1 MRAEESDVPR
11 LPRGVKL
18 KYDQVR
24 SRHVL
29 LAPERAFD
37 IDETAAAVLELVD
50 GHRTCGEIVDALAQ
64 RYSEQREVIAG
75 DVRDM
80 IGDLIARRVIER

>member
-1 MRAEESDVPR
+1 MMAQEEDVPR

-18 KYDQVR
+18 KFDQVR
-24 SRHVL
+24 GRHVL

-50 GHRTCGEIVDALAQ
+50 GEKSCGAIVDLLAA
-64 RYSEQREVIAG
+64 RYDEDRDVILN
-75 DVRDM
+75 DVLAM
-80 IGDLIARRVIER
+80 FGDLIARRVIET

>member
-1 MRAEESDVPR
+1 MRAEETDVPR

-50 GHRTCGEIVDALAQ
+50 GKRTCAEIVDALAA
-64 RYSEQREVIAG
+64 RYDEKREVIAD

-80 IGDLIARRVIER
+80 IGGLIARRVIET

>member
-1 MRAEESDVPR
+1 MIAAETDVPH

-18 KYDQVR
+18 KYDAVR
-24 SRHVL
+24 ERHVL

-37 IDETAAAVLELVD
+37 IDAVAASVLALVD
-50 GHRTCGEIVDALAQ
+50 GQRTCGEIVDLLAAQ
-64 RYSEQREVIAG
+64 YDEKRDVIAG
-75 DVRDM
+75 DVLAM